1 MLDDGSGLG
10 RRTAVRRTSA
20 ERAAI
25 VAESYEPGAT
35 VARVARVA
43 RETRVTE
50 TRTPMIRATQR
61 LVHSLEHQWERRFA

>member
-43 RETRVTE
+43 QRCYRLQRSCWHVLGC
-50 TRTPMIRATQR
+50 RAAV
-61 LVHSLEHQWERRFA
+61 LNSCF